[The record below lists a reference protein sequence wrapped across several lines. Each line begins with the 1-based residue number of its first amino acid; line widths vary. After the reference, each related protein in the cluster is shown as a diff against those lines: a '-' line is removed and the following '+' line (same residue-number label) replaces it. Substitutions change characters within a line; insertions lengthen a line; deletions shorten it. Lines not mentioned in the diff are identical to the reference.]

1 MNEDD
6 YIIEET
12 TATSEIT
19 FQDLY
24 EEIQAMES
32 QLENLNTYQ
41 TTYQEESQEQYVFYG
56 LVVGALFAIMGML
69 GIYILLNHLGD

>member
-1 MNEDD
+1 MNDDD
-6 YIIEET
+6 YTIEET

-19 FQDLY
+19 FQELY

-41 TTYQEESQEQYVFYG
+41 TTYQEEPQELYVFYG
-56 LVVGALFAIMGML
+56 LVVGSLFAIMGML
-69 GIYILLNHLGD
+69 GIYMLLNHLGD

>member
-6 YIIEET
+6 TIIEET
-12 TATSEIT
+12 TATPEIT
-19 FQDLY
+19 FQELY

-32 QLENLNTYQ
+32 QLEDLNTYQ

-56 LVVGALFAIMGML
+56 LVVGSLFAIMGML
-69 GIYILLNHLGD
+69 GIYMLLNHLGD

>member
-6 YIIEET
+6 TIIEDT
-12 TATSEIT
+12 TATSELT
-19 FQDLY
+19 FQDLR
-24 EEIQAMES
+24 EEIQEMES

-56 LVVGALFAIMGML
+56 LVVGSLFAIMGML
-69 GIYILLNHLGD
+69 GIYMLLNHLGD